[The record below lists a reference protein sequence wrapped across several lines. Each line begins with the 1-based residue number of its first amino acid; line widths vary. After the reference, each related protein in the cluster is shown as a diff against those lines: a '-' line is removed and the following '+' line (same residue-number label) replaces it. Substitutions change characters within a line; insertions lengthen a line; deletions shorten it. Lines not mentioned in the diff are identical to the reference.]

1 MAKDKFD
8 MDFDFEKEYGFDPN
22 EFLDGDQDADI
33 DISEFAEDVPAA
45 APAAEE
51 DFSDMDLDDLDLD
64 GLDLSDLD
72 LGDIDL
78 DGLDLDGDLGPRCAD
93 RPSQRA

>member
-33 DISEFAEDVPAA
+33 DISEFTEDAS
-45 APAAEE
+45 APAAPVAE
-51 DFSDMDLDDLDLD
+51 DDLSGLDLDLGDLDLD
-64 GLDLSDLD
+64 GLDHPPPQ
-72 LGDIDL
+72 GRQVQTH
-78 DGLDLDGDLGPRCAD
+78 PR
-93 RPSQRA
+93 